1 MIKFFSIDKKKANTQ
16 EVKVHVNIHA
26 MLFDDYINL
35 DFDISVQSGITVKKM
50 IKVAYQ
56 KGEIE
61 KDHYRYL
68 KGLKPPFAVSLNGNI
83 NASNSDQI
91 ISEGDQIFIFTP
103 FSGG

>member
-1 MIKFFSIDKKKANTQ
+1 MIYLRDIKKKTDTQ
-16 EVKVHVNIHA
+16 KVKAHVKIHA
-26 MLFDDYINL
+26 LLFDNYVNL
-35 DFDISVQSGITVKKM
+35 DFDISVQSGTSVRNMVKF
-50 IKVAYQ
+50 AYQ

-68 KGLKPPFAVSLNGNI
+68 KDLKPPFTVSLNGNI
-83 NASNSDQI
+83 NESNPDQI